1 MRFAIYGSRR
11 QEPYIGY
18 IRAFFEALAAG
29 GHEAVVHPK
38 LYNYLLHYMAPA
50 MSAVVRVTDA
60 EDFTADYAVSIG
72 GDGSF
77 LRTAAWVG
85 DKEIPV
91 IGVNTGHLGYLTTL
105 PVEQLPELP
114 TMLAGAVPAIE
125 DRSVIAVDCAGLPQR
140 AFALNEVAI
149 SKADG
154 ASIIDINASIDGMDL
169 GLYRADGL
177 LISTPTGST
186 AYNLSVGGPVVQP
199 SAPVMVLSP
208 IAAHSLSIRPL
219 VVADTSV
226 LTFCCDSRKA
236 TYRLA
241 VDGHSYVVGLEH
253 PVTLTRAPYV
263 VRVALLAGCNFA
275 STLRNKLSWK

>member
-1 MRFAIYGSRR
+1 MKFAIYGSRR
-11 QEPYIGY
+11 QEPYIEY

-29 GHEAVVHPK
+29 GHKAVVHPK
-38 LYNYLLHYMAPA
+38 LYNYLLHYMASA

-60 EDFTADYAVSIG
+60 NDFSADYAVSIG

-77 LRTAAWVG
+77 LRTAAWIG

-114 TMLAGAVPAIE
+114 AMLADSPTIE
-125 DRSVIAVDCAGLPQR
+125 NRSLIAVDCDGLPQR
-140 AFALNEVAI
+140 GFALNEVAI

-154 ASIIDINASIDGMDL
+154 ASIIDIDATIDGMDL
-169 GLYRADGL
+169 GHYRADGL

-208 IAAHSLSIRPL
+208 VAAHSLSIRPL

-226 LTFCCDSRKA
+226 LTFRCDSRKP

-241 VDGHSYVVGLEH
+241 IDGHSYAVALEY

-263 VRVALLAGCNFA
+263 VRVVLLAGCNFA